1 MVDAQIWC
9 KNGIA
14 NSTGGEIHT
23 LIAIAGYK
31 KNVDKPTH
39 VVNNSFSWMML
50 FCVATKVYS
59 THKLWNWYFCFRQMP
74 LELHIYGKINI
85 RAPLRP
91 DVSDFWDYSKVN
103 IENINDSISK
113 FTSNKTFL

>member
-1 MVDAQIWC
+1 
-9 KNGIA
+9 
-14 NSTGGEIHT
+14 
-23 LIAIAGYK
+23 
-31 KNVDKPTH
+31 
-39 VVNNSFSWMML
+39 
-50 FCVATKVYS
+50 
-59 THKLWNWYFCFRQMP
+59 MP

-91 DVSDFWDYSKVN
+91 NVSDFWDYSKVN